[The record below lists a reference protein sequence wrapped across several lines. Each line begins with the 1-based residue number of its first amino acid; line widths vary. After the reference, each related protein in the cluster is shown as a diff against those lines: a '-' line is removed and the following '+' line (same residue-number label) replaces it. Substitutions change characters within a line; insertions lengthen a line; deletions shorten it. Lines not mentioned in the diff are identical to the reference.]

1 MTNGYPPLLLQEL
14 QLYLGAVNLFTLNP
28 MADSL
33 INWIAE
39 QIPAA
44 LVQPGC

>member
-1 MTNGYPPLLLQEL
+1 MTNGYPPFLFQEL
-14 QLYLGAVNLFTLNP
+14 QPYLGAVNLFTPNP

-33 INWIAE
+33 LNWIAE

-44 LVQPGC
+44 LVQPCC

>member
-14 QLYLGAVNLFTLNP
+14 QPNLVAVNLFTPNP

-44 LVQPGC
+44 LVQPFC